1 MVVNTQKLLRTL
13 KIVLAVLITIGV
25 VFGAAVALYL
35 KGIADD
41 PTKAFGKGA
50 NFVVTDDSGVTHEY
64 NQGVIS
70 FLIVGLDSSEEREHS
85 NMGYRADV
93 IMVCV
98 VDTNNKQASLI
109 SVPRDT
115 KARVQV
121 LNSEGK
127 PTRMVTTRINA
138 AFSYGFSPDKYG
150 YQNTLDAVNDLFSV
164 DGVKINPI
172 TTYVGADMDDFV
184 MAANLIGGVDL
195 QLPHDVPGFGSGGE
209 WVHLEGERALD
220 YVRIRKGKGLT
231 GMDTDRTE
239 RQRGFLRAVA
249 GKMQQEGALKTVP
262 KIYNECVR
270 EGYIH
275 TNMTIDQ
282 MYAISAS
289 LEDIYLDTVVFSMLP
304 GYINDNEGVGYW
316 HVNKTDL
323 KSMILDIFY
332 NAQQGNGIPTAL
344 PTLDSPTSSRKGTGN
359 TKTEYTY
366 TKKKTSTSGTT
377 TKKTTEKTTA
387 KPTTTEKTTTA
398 KTTTQ
403 KTTTKTTTKA
413 TAEKTTTTAT
423 AEE

>member
-41 PTKAFGKGA
+41 PTKAFGKSA

-64 NQGVIS
+64 NQGVVS
-70 FLIVGLDSSEEREHS
+70 FLIVGLDSSEERENNS
-85 NMGYRADV
+85 MGYRADV

-164 DGVKINPI
+164 DGVKIDPI

-195 QLPHDVPGFGSGGE
+195 QLPHDVPGFGSGGD
-209 WVHLEGERALD
+209 WIHLEGERALD

-413 TAEKTTTTAT
+413 TAEKTTTAAT
-423 AEE
+423 TEE